1 MALRASFFK
10 IERYSYLVSTMTS
23 TNWSQL
29 AVVGIASMVTGF
41 CLNQILSSATAS
53 PENSSSNKSKKL
65 KNLNEKTPSS
75 LSSSILT
82 TSENATED
90 SYDYVEDEELEED
103 SDSSEDEGIDINS
116 TSLNEIPGEVRMTL
130 VVRQDLKMGKGK
142 AAAQCLHAALALYK
156 KITNPESEAYN
167 PEMVNRWEYANG
179 QAKITLQVPNQEEMD
194 TLFAQAMSL
203 GVNCYIVHDA
213 GRTQIA
219 AGSATVLG
227 LGPAP
232 KLVLDEITLELKLY

>member
-1 MALRASFFK
+1 
-10 IERYSYLVSTMTS
+10 MTS

-65 KNLNEKTPSS
+65 KNLNEKTP
-75 LSSSILT
+75 
-82 TSENATED
+82 N
-90 SYDYVEDEELEED
+90 EELEED